1 MTTRRADIQPSPVRS
16 KAAAKDASGN
26 AIADHTLKPVPGEA
40 QSDPSPFTRQK
51 PAEASES
58 RHQRIERI
66 AYRLAQSRGFAP
78 GHELED
84 WLAAER
90 EIDRVSP
97 EA

>member
-1 MTTRRADIQPSPVRS
+1 MTTRRAESQPSPDRA
-16 KAAAKDASGN
+16 KATAQEGSGN
-26 AIADHTLKPVPGEA
+26 TIAAHTLQPVRGEA
-40 QSDPSPFTRQK
+40 QSDPSPFARQ
-51 PAEASES
+51 PDDGES
-58 RHQRIERI
+58 RHQRIERV